1 VGGRRRRP
9 DRLSAEWGDNFV
21 TFSGQGIKDSYRQ
34 AILDAG
40 VAKHVVRSSPIRQV
54 WRAGQTVIGV
64 DRDQWRYLSGGRAL
78 HGAMFDSEDKFTKW
92 LMDQPEPRDLDD
104 QIGPYGGL
112 EIVIDTRLAATAK
125 LGVGRTVVAAGKTW
139 TVTGVVDSGAMGRVF
154 MPRRTAQY
162 FFGERNMERSSVML
176 VKLKDGVTTIDAT
189 AKIKRLAIADHKLG
203 FVEVSR

>member
-1 VGGRRRRP
+1 M
-9 DRLSAEWGDNFV
+9 
-21 TFSGQGIKDSYRQ
+21 
-34 AILDAG
+34 AIPE
-40 VAKHVVRSSPIRQV
+40 R
-54 WRAGQTVIGV
+54 RAGAP
-64 DRDQWRYLSGGRAL
+64 RR
-78 HGAMFDSEDKFTKW
+78 MFDSEDKFTKW

-112 EIVIDTRLAATAK
+112 EIVIDTAWLPRK
-125 LGVGRTVVAAGKTW
+125 LGVGRTVVGRKD
-139 TVTGVVDSGAMGRVF
+139 VDCHRRGGLRRDGRVF

-203 FVEVSR
+203 FVEVVPLRQYRVMLEDVRGDVSLRRSVNVIALIIAFRS